1 MGCMSQNELG
11 IRYALK
17 SCSWHSEITFYPKTW
32 RIAYPGVNAMGLWA
46 HNVKWGTPGGPD
58 VISGYLVTS
67 VCRQKWQPRSRV
79 CGDLYLFLTQFLQNR
94 ASVTAED
101 LRLCNRN
108 VCTVQASSLPGLFQL
123 CWHDTKEGAIRA
135 QRTDSSLLGAGAESR
150 GWERESALYLAA

>member
-1 MGCMSQNELG
+1 MSSALDMLWNLAHDIRKLLSTLKREGSLILEWMQWACEHTTSSGEL
-11 IRYALK
+11 
-17 SCSWHSEITFYPKTW
+17 
-32 RIAYPGVNAMGLWA
+32 
-46 HNVKWGTPGGPD
+46 PGGPD

-67 VCRQKWQPRSRV
+67 VCRQKWQPRTRV

-94 ASVTAED
+94 SSVTTKD
-101 LRLCNRN
+101 LQLCNRN

-135 QRTDSSLLGAGAESR
+135 QRTDSSLPGAGAESR